1 MGCSFALIYVFVLFT
16 SFLHPFLLMENNHE
30 QTTFHINDCY
40 WSATV
45 SRGDWGLGYRLT
57 SNMFVPVPSQ
67 DLDFQRH
74 MSWSS
79 CVQLVQ
85 LRSEVRFVDIGGI
98 DDHHCWEVIVRFVDI
113 GGIDDHH
120 CLSFLFII
128 NNRCSIYL

>member
-45 SRGDWGLGYRLT
+45 SRRDWGWDAINRFSQPHVCACPKSGPGFPT
-57 SNMFVPVPSQ
+57 SYVVVFLCST
-67 DLDFQRH
+67 
-74 MSWSS
+74 SS
-79 CVQLVQ
+79 IKIRGSLCW
-85 LRSEVRFVDIGGI
+85 I

-128 NNRCSIYL
+128 NNMCSIYL